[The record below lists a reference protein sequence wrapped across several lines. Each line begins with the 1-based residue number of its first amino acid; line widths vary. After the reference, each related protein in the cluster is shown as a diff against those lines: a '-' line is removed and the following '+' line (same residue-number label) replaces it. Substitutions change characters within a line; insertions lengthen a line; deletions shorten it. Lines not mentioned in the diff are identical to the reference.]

1 MTVVDSKAWDWSRN
15 LDGIWHTPSEDS
27 HYLVNHWKDIGFV
40 NFLDL
45 GCGLG
50 RHSFQFA
57 SAGFN
62 VYSLDLSA
70 EAVEFV
76 REKASEKNLPIQA
89 FHGDMT
95 NLPFEEGFIDC
106 LLAFHVL
113 SHTDTPG
120 MQKAVSEIERVVK
133 PGGEIYITLCSKDT
147 WSYKEAG
154 FPVIDENSVTKIE
167 DGPESGIPH
176 FFADRAIIDRLLT
189 GFNIQS
195 LKHTQDI
202 IVEGEEYGSW
212 HYFIKAQRKL

>member
-1 MTVVDSKAWDWSRN
+1 MVDNKAWDWSRSE
-15 LDGIWHTPSEDS
+15 DGIWHIPSEDS
-27 HYLVNHWKDIGFV
+27 HYLVNHWKEIGFV

-57 SAGFN
+57 KAGFS
-62 VYSLDLSA
+62 VFALDLSD
-70 EAVEFV
+70 EAVDFV
-76 REKASEKNLPIQA
+76 REKASEKDLTIQT

-95 NLPFEEGFIDC
+95 YLPFEDGLIDC

-120 MQKAVSEIERVVK
+120 MQRVVAEIERVVK
-133 PGGEIYITLCSKDT
+133 PGGEIYITLCSKDA

-154 FPVIDENSVTKIE
+154 FPVIDENTVMKLE
-167 DGPESGIPH
+167 DGPENEIPH
-176 FFADRAIIDRLLT
+176 FFADGAIINRLFT

-195 LKHTQDI
+195 LRHTQDI

-212 HYFIKAQRKL
+212 HYFMKAQRKP

>member
-1 MTVVDSKAWDWSRN
+1 MVKNKAWDWSRSE
-15 LDGIWHTPSEDS
+15 DGIWHIPSEDS
-27 HYLVNHWKDIGFV
+27 HYLVNYWKQKGYV

-57 SAGFN
+57 KAGFS
-62 VYSLDLSA
+62 VFALDLSD
-70 EAVEFV
+70 EAVDFV
-76 REKASEKNLPIQA
+76 FKKASGEHLPIKT
-89 FHGDMT
+89 FKGDMT
-95 NLPFEEGFIDC
+95 NMPFENEKIDC

-120 MQKAVSEIERVVK
+120 MKKVIGEIERVVK
-133 PGGEIYITLCSKDT
+133 PGGEVFITLCSKDA
-147 WSYKEAG
+147 WSYKDAG
-154 FPVIDENSVTKIE
+154 FPVIDENSVMKIE
-167 DGPESGIPH
+167 DGPENGIPH
-176 FFADRAIIDRLLT
+176 FFADRDIIDRLFT

-212 HYFIKAQRKL
+212 HYFIKASRKI

>member
-1 MTVVDSKAWDWSRN
+1 MVENKAWDWTRN
-15 LDGIWHTPSEDS
+15 EDGIWHIPSEDS
-27 HYLVNHWKDIGFV
+27 HYLVNHWKEMGFV

-57 SAGFN
+57 SAGFS
-62 VYSLDLSA
+62 VYSLDLSV

-76 REKASEKNLPIQA
+76 REKASEKNLSIQA
-89 FHGDMT
+89 FNGDMT
-95 NLPFEEGFIDC
+95 DMPFEDDHIDC

-120 MQKAVSEIERVVK
+120 MQKVIREIERVVK
-133 PGGEIYITLCSKDT
+133 PGGEVFITLCSKDA

-154 FPVIDENSVTKIE
+154 FPVIDENSVMKVE
-167 DGPESGIPH
+167 DGPENGIPH
-176 FFADRAIIDRLLT
+176 FFADRDIIDRLFK
-189 GFNIQS
+189 GFKIQS

-212 HYFIKAQRKL
+212 HYFIKACRKV